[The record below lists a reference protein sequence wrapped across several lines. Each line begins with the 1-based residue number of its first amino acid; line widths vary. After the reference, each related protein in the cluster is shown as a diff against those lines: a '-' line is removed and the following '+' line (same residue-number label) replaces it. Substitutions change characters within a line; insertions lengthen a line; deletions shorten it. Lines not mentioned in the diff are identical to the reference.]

1 MTTSSAGGARNEPG
15 PEKKQGSRSRRI
27 RPYALTGGR
36 TRTQHPLLM
45 ETMVSVP
52 QYNPALS
59 ESLMPESR
67 VLYERARGRLSI
79 AELSA
84 LLSIP
89 LGVVRVLVGDLA
101 AQGAVLLHPTADTF
115 DHDHT
120 VLERILS
127 GLRELPA

>member
-1 MTTSSAGGARNEPG
+1 MTTRPPDTTQNASPSPG
-15 PEKKQGSRSRRI
+15 PRSQRI

-36 TRTQHPLLM
+36 TRARDDLRM
-45 ETMVSVP
+45 EAIVSVP
-52 QYNPALS
+52 RYDPALS

-67 VLYERARGRLSI
+67 ALYERARGQLSI

-84 LLSIP
+84 LLTIP
-89 LGVVRVLVGDLA
+89 LGVVRVLISDLA
-101 AQGAVLLHPTADTF
+101 AQGVVRVHPTVQSV